1 LGLSAEAAREAARGA
16 GVDPGRRAETLNI
29 DEFAEVARRL

>member
-1 LGLSAEAAREAARGA
+1 VPVGAAREAAAGA

-29 DEFAEVARRL
+29 REFAEVARRL